1 MTSILLQLRRISILL
16 IILLCATTIA
26 QAAQNDPPMNPID
39 IQTRLSHRGVGKK
52 VKITEVDGSVVK
64 GTIYSI
70 DANSFRITPKDATHP
85 ALIRYSQ
92 VAFVSRTGLSTA
104 GKVALGVGSGV
115 GALIAYSAMS
125 LH

>member
-1 MTSILLQLRRISILL
+1 MTSILPQLRRISILL

-26 QAAQNDPPMNPID
+26 QAAQHDPPMDPIAV
-39 IQTRLSHRGVGKK
+39 QTRLSQRGVGKK

-64 GTIYSI
+64 GVIYSI
-70 DANSFRITPKDATHP
+70 DAESFRITPKDATHP

-92 VAFVSRTGLSTA
+92 VAFISRTGLSTS
-104 GKVALGVGSGV
+104 GKVVLGVATGA
-115 GALIAYSAMS
+115 GALVAYSALS